1 MANLKE
7 TSLVIKKETIYDKIR
22 KSLWIVIFKKD
33 YQTIQRLENLMK
45 PKRPKA
51 SQKIIIPQ
59 EMGKDIKK
67 L

>member
-7 TSLVIKKETIYDKIR
+7 TSLVIKKETLYDKIR
-22 KSLWIVIFKKD
+22 KNLWVITFQKD
-33 YQTIQRLENLMK
+33 YQTMQRLENLIK
-45 PKRPKA
+45 PKRPKV

-59 EMGKDIKK
+59 EIGKDIKK

>member
-7 TSLVIKKETIYDKIR
+7 TSLVIKKETLYDKIR
-22 KSLWIVIFKKD
+22 KNLWVIIFQKD

-45 PKRPKA
+45 PKRPRA
-51 SQKIIIPQ
+51 SQKIVIPQ
-59 EMGKDIKK
+59 EIGKDIKK

>member
-7 TSLVIKKETIYDKIR
+7 TSLVIKKETLYDKIR
-22 KSLWIVIFKKD
+22 KNLWIVIFQKD
-33 YQTIQRLENLMK
+33 YQTIQRLENLMR
-45 PKRPKA
+45 PKRPRA
-51 SQKIIIPQ
+51 SQKIIIPR